1 MSLKEEILSYA
12 LDAYNTQPDYLF
24 KKFPAYAV
32 LRHKCNNKWY
42 GLIMQV
48 NKTQLG
54 LDEPGA
60 LEILVVKAPPELVAL
75 LKHKE
80 GFLPAYHMNKEHWL
94 TIRLD
99 GSVEKSEIIDLLH
112 DSFLITR

>member
-12 LDAYNTQPDYLF
+12 LDTYNTQPDYLF
-24 KKFPAYAV
+24 KKFPDYAV
-32 LRHKCNNKWY
+32 LRHKRNNKWY

-48 NKTQLG
+48 NKIQLG
-54 LDEPGA
+54 LAESGK
-60 LEILVVKAPPELVAL
+60 LEILVIKAPPELVAL

-112 DSFLITR
+112 DSFLMTR